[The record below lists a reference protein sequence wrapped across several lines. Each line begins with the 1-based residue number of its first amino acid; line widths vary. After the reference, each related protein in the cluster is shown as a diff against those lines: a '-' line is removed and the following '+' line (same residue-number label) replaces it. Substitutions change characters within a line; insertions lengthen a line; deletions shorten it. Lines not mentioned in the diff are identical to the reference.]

1 MTDRYIAFANSPV
14 DRRLVGAVGLPSPLR
29 LERWQAGRVRSVDG
43 PLVIGGSGAL
53 AEAVLPFAGKLT
65 DAVFAAVEGQ
75 FELPRW
81 TAEHSP
87 RAKAVLFDASG
98 LTRFEQLVALRDFF
112 QPVLKGLDTCPKVV
126 VLGRAPESLKDPV
139 AASVQRSLE
148 GFTRSLGKEIRRG
161 GNVQLLY
168 VGKGAEDQLEGA
180 LRFFLSPKSA
190 YVSGQVIRLA
200 ANSAQVHDWSKPL
213 AGQRALV
220 TGAARGIGA
229 AIAETLAR
237 DGAEVVLLDVPP
249 AREALEGLA
258 ARLGGRAVA
267 LDICAADAGQQ
278 LVDALPEGVDIVV
291 HNAGIT
297 RDKTLAKMSSDF
309 WNSVINVNLNA
320 PQVLTQAL
328 LDGGK
333 LHDNEP
339 GGIAGVD
346 QRHRRQPR
354 AEQLRGEQGRP
365 DRPGPGLGAGAG
377 QARHHH
383 QRGGAGLHRDADDRR
398 HSADHPRGRP
408 ADELHEPGRPAAGRR
423 RNGGLVRPAVVR
435 RGQRP
440 GAEGV
445 RAEPAGGLRRPLPPG
460 DRTPTR

>member
-1 MTDRYIAFANSPV
+1 M
-14 DRRLVGAVGLPSPLR
+14 
-29 LERWQAGRVRSVDG
+29 
-43 PLVIGGSGAL
+43 
-53 AEAVLPFAGKLT
+53 
-65 DAVFAAVEGQ
+65 
-75 FELPRW
+75 
-81 TAEHSP
+81 
-87 RAKAVLFDASG
+87 
-98 LTRFEQLVALRDFF
+98 
-112 QPVLKGLDTCPKVV
+112 
-126 VLGRAPESLKDPV
+126 
-139 AASVQRSLE
+139 QRSLE

-249 AREALEGLA
+249 ARRPSKASPRASA
-258 ARLGGRAVA
+258 AVPWPSTSAPRTPGSNWWTCCLRAS
-267 LDICAADAGQQ
+267 ISS
-278 LVDALPEGVDIVV
+278 

-333 LHDNEP
+333 LHDN
-339 GGIAGVD
+339 GRVVLLASISGIAGN
-346 QRHRRQPR
+346 
-354 AEQLRGEQGRP
+354 
-365 DRPGPGLGAGAG
+365 LGQSNYAVSK
-377 QARHHH
+377 
-383 QRGGAGLHRDADDRR
+383 AGLIGLAQ
-398 HSADHPRGRP
+398 AWAPALGKRGITIN
-408 ADELHEPGRPAAGRR
+408 AVAPGFIETQMTAAIPLTIREAGRR
-423 RNGGLVRPAVVR
+423 MNSMSQGGLPQDVAETVAWFAQPSSGAVS
-435 RGQRP
+435 GQVLRVCGQSLL
-440 GAEGV
+440 GA
-445 RAEPAGGLRRPLPPG
+445 
-460 DRTPTR
+460 

>member
-14 DRRLVGAVGLPSPLR
+14 GRRLVGAVGLPSPLR
-29 LERWQAGRVRSVDG
+29 LERWQAGRVRPVDG

-112 QPVLKGLDTCPKVV
+112 QPVLKGLDKCPKVV

-213 AGQRALV
+213 AGQRARSPAPP
-220 TGAARGIGA
+220 AA
-229 AIAETLAR
+229 LAR
-237 DGAEVVLLDVPP
+237 PSRKPWRAT
-249 AREALEGLA
+249 ARKW
-258 ARLGGRAVA
+258 
-267 LDICAADAGQQ
+267 CCS
-278 LVDALPEGVDIVV
+278 
-291 HNAGIT
+291 T
-297 RDKTLAKMSSDF
+297 C
-309 WNSVINVNLNA
+309 
-320 PQVLTQAL
+320 
-328 LDGGK
+328 
-333 LHDNEP
+333 
-339 GGIAGVD
+339 
-346 QRHRRQPR
+346 RR
-354 AEQLRGEQGRP
+354 
-365 DRPGPGLGAGAG
+365 
-377 QARHHH
+377 
-383 QRGGAGLHRDADDRR
+383 
-398 HSADHPRGRP
+398 
-408 ADELHEPGRPAAGRR
+408 PGRPSKASPRASAA
-423 RNGGLVRPAVVR
+423 VPWPSTSA
-435 RGQRP
+435 P
-440 GAEGV
+440 
-445 RAEPAGGLRRPLPPG
+445 
-460 DRTPTR
+460 RTPGSNWWTRCLRASISSCTTPGSPATRPWRR

>member
-14 DRRLVGAVGLPSPLR
+14 GRRLVGAVGLPSPLR
-29 LERWQAGRVRSVDG
+29 LERWQAGRVRPVDG

-87 RAKAVLFDASG
+87 RAKSVLFDASG

-190 YVSGQVIRLA
+190 YVSGQVIRLLPPTA
-200 ANSAQVHDWSKPL
+200 PRST
-213 AGQRALV
+213 
-220 TGAARGIGA
+220 TGASRWPASAHWSPAPPA
-229 AIAETLAR
+229 ALAR
-237 DGAEVVLLDVPP
+237 PSRKPWRAT
-249 AREALEGLA
+249 ARKW
-258 ARLGGRAVA
+258 
-267 LDICAADAGQQ
+267 CCS
-278 LVDALPEGVDIVV
+278 
-291 HNAGIT
+291 T
-297 RDKTLAKMSSDF
+297 C
-309 WNSVINVNLNA
+309 
-320 PQVLTQAL
+320 
-328 LDGGK
+328 
-333 LHDNEP
+333 
-339 GGIAGVD
+339 
-346 QRHRRQPR
+346 RR
-354 AEQLRGEQGRP
+354 
-365 DRPGPGLGAGAG
+365 
-377 QARHHH
+377 
-383 QRGGAGLHRDADDRR
+383 
-398 HSADHPRGRP
+398 
-408 ADELHEPGRPAAGRR
+408 PGRPSKASPRASAAVPW
-423 RNGGLVRPAVVR
+423 LSTSAP
-435 RGQRP
+435 
-440 GAEGV
+440 
-445 RAEPAGGLRRPLPPG
+445 
-460 DRTPTR
+460 RTPGSNWWTRCLRASISSCTTPGSLATRPWRR